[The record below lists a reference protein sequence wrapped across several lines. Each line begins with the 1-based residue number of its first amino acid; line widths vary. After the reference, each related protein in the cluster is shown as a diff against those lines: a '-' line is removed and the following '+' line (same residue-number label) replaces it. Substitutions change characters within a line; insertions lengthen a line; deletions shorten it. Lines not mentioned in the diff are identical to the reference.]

1 MSSLSTN
8 ADCTYPSLP
17 PFQSPATDPVLPGG
31 IEDEEVVML
40 DVVSPASTT
49 ENPCTPTVNA
59 RKSTAAKKDS
69 TEVSNIVAFFNP
81 LANTAKKP
89 RCNMLRGCFQI
100 TPDPSCGMIV
110 ECKNCIHFG
119 VSNRVLF
126 KRYVFC
132 INSNSLLF
140 LNSHIYI
147 QTRKWKHFN
156 ATFARGHALQC
167 PGVAIEVRARLLQN
181 SQAGRL
187 QKKMTLLTP
196 RTNSTLG
203 GESLSSVRKSADL
216 GNKRLKQTTLIR
228 NTEDGKVT
236 MMSIGEMS
244 RVYSAEVEAVLY
256 RHEPLTRLLDPMV
269 IAALTLRHPPMK
281 SFIPQNCD
289 TIYTNYVLPIDI
301 ATTSELVKYVGLL
314 PGMVTVSFDG
324 VTANRK
330 SKVR

>member
-1 MSSLSTN
+1 MQL
-8 ADCTYPSLP
+8 L
-17 PFQSPATDPVLPGG
+17 Q
-31 IEDEEVVML
+31 EDTL
-40 DVVSPASTT
+40 CS
-49 ENPCTPTVNA
+49 
-59 RKSTAAKKDS
+59 
-69 TEVSNIVAFFNP
+69 
-81 LANTAKKP
+81 
-89 RCNMLRGCFQI
+89 
-100 TPDPSCGMIV
+100 
-110 ECKNCIHFG
+110 
-119 VSNRVLF
+119 
-126 KRYVFC
+126 
-132 INSNSLLF
+132 
-140 LNSHIYI
+140 
-147 QTRKWKHFN
+147 
-156 ATFARGHALQC
+156 
-167 PGVAIEVRARLLQN
+167 PGVAIEVGARLLQN

-244 RVYSAEVEAVLY
+244 RVYSAKVEAVLY

-330 SKVR
+330 SKL